1 VTEAFAGAAS
11 LSGSGSSVEALRI
24 AEQRRALLAGRA
36 SRRPQLRQWEES
48 RQATAQVLSLT
59 PAATRELPAL
69 LDALAAQLFAM
80 PSRPVDR
87 LELLVQAPSLNAEAA
102 SRILALFREFARE
115 VTLVLLQDGGSGETM
130 LAVGADAVVM
140 RPEAALTTL
149 LPPLPIASA
158 GLRALI
164 ASLRPDEPKELMPLL
179 AASCTAAEL
188 GAALASFERT
198 SHLATLVAA
207 ARLHPPDPTD
217 LADLVEN
224 LTRWVSCDTD
234 FLTRWQAK
242 QLRALQ
248 LQTPVHAVEMSLA
261 ELALLYRPIA
271 AGGGVSLI
279 ESVEQLRFHADPA
292 GPDWMLGPD
301 EDLQ

>member
-1 VTEAFAGAAS
+1 M
-11 LSGSGSSVEALRI
+11 EALGL

-36 SRRPQLRQWEES
+36 SRKPQLRQWEES
-48 RQATAQVLSLT
+48 RQATALVLSLT

-69 LDALAAQLFAM
+69 LDALAAQLSAM

-87 LELLVQAPSLNAEAA
+87 LELLVQVPSLNADAA
-102 SRILALFREFARE
+102 SRILGLVREFARE

-130 LAVGADAVVM
+130 LAVGADAVVL

-149 LPPLPIASA
+149 LPPLPDEAA

-164 ASLRPDEPKELMPLL
+164 ASLGAAEPRELVSLL
-179 AASCTAAEL
+179 AAHGSAAEL

-198 SHLATLVAA
+198 VRLATLVAA

-217 LADLVEN
+217 LADLIEA
-224 LTRWVSCDTD
+224 LTRWVTRDTE

-271 AGGGVSLI
+271 AGGAVSLI
-279 ESVEQLRFHADPA
+279 ESVEQLRFRADPSDQ
-292 GPDWMLGPD
+292 DWLLGPD